1 MSTYADVRRGVRRG
15 QTFFVLAMTYVTL
28 GTCDADVPK
37 TQDELENKATE
48 VKSIMDQLTIS
59 MAGEVIDE
67 RTFRIRD
74 TGSSMKKRDIRLANV
89 GEVPRRTADDDD
101 TYEDKVSAARAA
113 LGRLVEKQMMLW
125 KAAPEEFQPKDGA
138 FTLADVWTSDGRHIP
153 KLLKSEG
160 HLVHNEDFDSE
171 WAKDILSAEAEKSK
185 AEQYKKL
192 EEALKEDAQEK
203 RREAKAQREAQR
215 KAEEDAVASEPL
227 GFVEYTALGVFLIL
241 VVGAFF
247 NFGRAKT
254 APRTNLNRKRG
265 VFEKFWMKLKGA

>member
-1 MSTYADVRRGVRRG
+1 
-15 QTFFVLAMTYVTL
+15 MTYLTL

-37 TQDELENKATE
+37 TQDELEDTAND

-74 TGSSMKKRDIRLANV
+74 AGSAMQKKDIRLANV

-101 TYEDKVSAARAA
+101 MYEDKVSAARAA
-113 LGRLVEKQMMLW
+113 LGRVVEKQMMLW
-125 KAAPEEFQPKDGA
+125 KAAPEEFQPKDGS

-160 HLVHNEDFDSE
+160 HLVHADDFDSE
-171 WAKDILSAEAEKSK
+171 WARDILSAEAEKSK
-185 AEQYKKL
+185 AEQYRKL
-192 EEALKEDAQEK
+192 EEALKEDALEK
-203 RREAKAQREAQR
+203 RKEAKAQREAQK
-215 KAEEDAVASEPL
+215 KAEEDAEASEPFGL
-227 GFVEYTALGVFLIL
+227 VEYCALGVFLIL

-254 APRTNLNRKRG
+254 SSKTNMNRKRG
-265 VFEKFWMKLKGA
+265 LFEKFWIKLKGT